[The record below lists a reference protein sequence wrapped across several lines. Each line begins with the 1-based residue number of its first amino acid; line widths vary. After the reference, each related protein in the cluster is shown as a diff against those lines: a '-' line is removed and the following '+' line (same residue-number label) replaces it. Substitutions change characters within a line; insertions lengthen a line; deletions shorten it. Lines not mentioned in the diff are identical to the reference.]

1 MKAVLWM
8 IARQLDALER
18 AVKRGDATAATEL
31 GLRLLSGKDVAPNPQ
46 RGAALVNQAAQ
57 ARDPRGAFI
66 ASTLSSTSLW
76 RFRNWDESLDY
87 LMQAATLGHT
97 QAQRALQ
104 ILAAGP
110 TSRPVESGDW
120 LALRESIDIDSWMQV
135 PEAEA
140 LRESPRVQVFR
151 HFLAPAACDWLIEQV
166 RNGLSRATIYDK
178 RTGGH
183 TRDGRR
189 TNSHCDL
196 GVENSGILTFVLRA
210 RIGAI
215 TSRPELAME
224 VPKVLHYQP
233 GETFAE
239 HYDYLT
245 PNEPAFAQELAM
257 RGQRA
262 QTFLVYLND
271 GFEGGETTFPELDL
285 AFKGG
290 KGDALLFANVD
301 DGGIAD
307 PRTRHAGLPPT
318 SGEKWLF
325 SQWIRDLPVT

>member
-1 MKAVLWM
+1 MV
-8 IARQLDALER
+8 ARQLDALEQAAR
-18 AVKRGDATAATEL
+18 RGDAAAAAEL
-31 GLRLLSGKDVAPNPQ
+31 GLRLLSGRGVVPSPQ
-46 RGAALVNQAAQ
+46 RGAALINQAAQ
-57 ARDPRGAFI
+57 AGDPRAAFA

-76 RFRNWDESLDY
+76 RLRNWDESLDY
-87 LMQAATLGHT
+87 LLQAATLGHT

-110 TSRPVESGDW
+110 NTSAVENGDW
-120 LALRESIDIDSWMQV
+120 AVLRESINIDSWMQV
-135 PEAEA
+135 PDAEL

-151 HFLAPAACDWLIEQV
+151 QFLPATACDWLIEQA

-183 TRDGRR
+183 TADGRR
-189 TNSHCDL
+189 TNSQCDL

-215 TSRPELAME
+215 TGRPELAME
-224 VPKVLHYQP
+224 IPKVLHYQP

-245 PNEPAFAQELAM
+245 PDEPAFAQELAM

-271 GFEGGETTFPELDL
+271 GFEGGETAFPELGL
-285 AFKGG
+285 TFKGE
-290 KGDALLFANVD
+290 KGDALLFSNLDESGA
-301 DGGIAD
+301 ID

-325 SQWIRDLPVT
+325 SQWIRDLPAA